1 MVSETD
7 VQKVNGVA
15 YCEGTMIK
23 KRILEFALKNWK
35 IIVIV
40 LLASVIVLKTRY
52 DYHLMES
59 TYTTMI
65 QSNEAQIQGLKE
77 IHKREIEEKRLL
89 MESYLESLA
98 AVEEDY
104 ENALEMIEQLREDK
118 KGEYVNKFNRD
129 REQLI
134 KDIEETFGIEYVP

>member
-1 MVSETD
+1 
-7 VQKVNGVA
+7 
-15 YCEGTMIK
+15 MIK
-23 KRILEFALKNWK
+23 KQILEFVLKNWK
-35 IIVIV
+35 VLTIV
-40 LLASVIVLKTRY
+40 LLLAVVALKTRY

-65 QSNEAQIQGLKE
+65 ESNEAQIKGLKE
-77 IHKREIEEKRLL
+77 IHEQEIQQKQLL

-104 ENALEMIEQLREDK
+104 EKALEMIDQLREDK
-118 KGEYVNKFNRD
+118 KGEYANKFNQD

-134 KDIEETFGIEYVP
+134 KDIEEKFGIEYVP